1 MILRPPSIGS
11 GRMAQPQRRGGA
23 LRRELAA
30 SRTAATVLRGRMTSS
45 SPSASP
51 LAFATVITPRGA
63 LSLERTETTVPLEDA
78 VAARLE
84 AAFARGAGHGLL
96 QLGLAEAR
104 SRLPADLAFW
114 RALAIRFVAARCRAG
129 EAGALA
135 PSGEELTR
143 LALEA
148 PPMRGGEYLDATALA
163 ALWRELDEAFE
174 DELAASGASLDAFL
188 AARDSRWRHV
198 GRVHFHLAENRK
210 DAERPFAFLA
220 TYAPG
225 LAAHGEVRHA
235 PLGAALREYAGAG
248 AKAELLR
255 LLEPVSRA
263 SESCAWLKAIV
274 ESGEIFHPLRWTPSE
289 AMRLLEDVATLEQ
302 AGLVVRMPAGW
313 PGSRPSRPK
322 VEATVGAK
330 APSLVGADQLLDFA
344 VEVTLDGETLSPEEI
359 ERLLAATDGLAM
371 LRGKWVEVDHAKLK
385 AAIGRYAEIERLALR
400 EGISF
405 GKAMRLLAGADVGE
419 RDVTPDAAAWGEVK
433 AGGWLAETLAAC
445 RRPEALAAAAP
456 PGALR
461 AALRPYQD
469 AGVRWLGFLTR
480 LGLGACLADDMGLGK
495 TLQVLALLLTMARR
509 EEPKPPSLVV
519 APASLLANWAAEA
532 ERFAPSLSVFVA
544 HPAFSPAERLKAP
557 EETLAASDLV
567 VTSYAA
573 LLRLGW
579 IGETRWRLVVVD
591 EAQGI
596 KNPGAKQTRAV
607 KALKT
612 DARIALTG
620 TPVENN
626 LSDLWSIFDFLN
638 PGLLGSVK
646 AFQNY
651 AKRLADQTPP
661 SYGPL
666 RKLIAPY
673 VLRRMK
679 TDRSVIADLPDK
691 TEVIAYCGLTRK
703 QAALYQTTVE
713 AFERRLEES
722 SDDMGRRGL
731 VLATLMR
738 LKQICNH
745 AAHGLGGGRWPS
757 EDSGKFARLAE
768 IAVTIASRQEKLLVF
783 TQFTEIIEP
792 LSAELAGV
800 FGRPGLMLS
809 GDTAVGRRKELVKT
823 FQEDERVPFFVLS
836 LKAGG
841 SGLTLTA
848 ASHVVHFDRW
858 WNPAVENQATDRAFR
873 IGQKRNVLVHKFVC
887 RGTIEER
894 IDALIESKR
903 QMAEELLG
911 GGEINLTELGDR
923 ELLDLVRLD
932 LDRATKE
939 A

>member
-1 MILRPPSIGS
+1 
-11 GRMAQPQRRGGA
+11 
-23 LRRELAA
+23 
-30 SRTAATVLRGRMTSS
+30 MTSS
-45 SPSASP
+45 SPSPSP

-63 LSLERTETTVPLEDA
+63 LSLERTETAVPLDDA

-114 RALAIRFVAARCRAG
+114 RGLAMGFVAARCRAG
-129 EAGALA
+129 ETSPPE

-143 LALEA
+143 VANEA
-148 PPMRGGEYLDATALA
+148 PPMRGAEYLDAAALA
-163 ALWRELDEAFE
+163 ALWRELAEAFE

-198 GRVHFHLAENRK
+198 GCVHFHLAENRK
-210 DAERPFAFLA
+210 DTERPFAFLA

-274 ESGEIFHPLRWTPSE
+274 DSGEIFHPLRWTPSE
-289 AMRLLEDVATLEQ
+289 AMRLLEDVGTLEQ

-313 PGSRPSRPK
+313 PGARPSRPR

-385 AAIGRYAEIERLALR
+385 AALDRYAEIERLALKG
-400 EGISF
+400 GISF

-433 AGGWLAETLAAC
+433 AGGWLADTLAAC

-456 PGALR
+456 PGALK

-469 AGVRWLGFLTR
+469 AGVRWLAFLTR

-509 EEPKPPSLVV
+509 EEVTLPSLVV

-567 VTSYAA
+567 VTSYAT
-573 LLRLGW
+573 LLKLGW

-596 KNPGAKQTRAV
+596 KNPSAKQTRAV

-626 LSDLWSIFDFLN
+626 LNDLWSIFDFLN
-638 PGLLGSVK
+638 PGLLGSAK
-646 AFQNY
+646 AFRSF
-651 AKRLADQTPP
+651 AKRLADRTPP
-661 SYGPL
+661 TYAPL

-673 VLRRMK
+673 ILRRMK

-691 TEVIAYCGLTRK
+691 TETTAWCGLSRK

-713 AFERRLEES
+713 AFERRLKES

-738 LKQICNH
+738 LKQVCNH
-745 AAHGLGGGRWPS
+745 AAHGLDAGGPWPS

-768 IAVTIASRQEKLLVF
+768 IAATIASRQEKLLVF

-792 LSAELAGV
+792 LCAELAGF

-809 GDTAVGRRKELVKT
+809 GDTAIGKRKELVKT

-911 GGEINLTELGDR
+911 GGGEINLTELGDR

>member
-1 MILRPPSIGS
+1 MATS
-11 GRMAQPQRRGGA
+11 G
-23 LRRELAA
+23 AA
-30 SRTAATVLRGRMTSS
+30 VIVLRGRMTSS
-45 SPSASP
+45 PPTPSP
-51 LAFATVITPRGA
+51 LALATVVTPRSA
-63 LSLERTETTVPLEDA
+63 LRLERTETAVPLDDA

-114 RALAIRFVAARCRAG
+114 HGLAMGFVAARCRAG
-129 EAGALA
+129 ETQPPE
-135 PSGEELTR
+135 PSNEELTR
-143 LALEA
+143 LADEA
-148 PPMRGGEYLDATALA
+148 PPMRGGEYLDAAALS
-163 ALWRELDEAFE
+163 ALWRELAEAFE

-225 LAAHGEVRHA
+225 FAAHGEVRHA

-313 PGSRPSRPK
+313 PGARPSRPR

-330 APSLVGADQLLDFA
+330 APSLVGAEQLLDFA
-344 VEVTLDGETLSPEEI
+344 VEVTLDGEALSREEI
-359 ERLLAATDGLAM
+359 ERLVAATDGLAM
-371 LRGKWVEVDHAKLK
+371 LRGKWVEVDHEKLK
-385 AAIGRYAEIERLALR
+385 AALDRYAEIERLALR

-405 GKAMRLLAGADVGE
+405 GKAMRLLAGADIGE
-419 RDVTPDAAAWGEVK
+419 RDATRDAAAWGEVK
-433 AGGWLAETLAAC
+433 AGEWLAETLTAC
-445 RRPEALAAAAP
+445 RRPEALAAAL
-456 PGALR
+456 PGETLK
-461 AALRPYQD
+461 AAVRPYQEV
-469 AGVRWLGFLTR
+469 GVRWLGFLIR

-495 TLQVLALLLTMARR
+495 TLQVLALVLTIARR
-509 EEPKPPSLVV
+509 EEPARPSLIV
-519 APASLLANWAAEA
+519 APASLIANWASEA

-607 KALKT
+607 KALTT

-638 PGLLGSVK
+638 PGLLGSAK
-646 AFQNY
+646 AFQTF
-651 AKRLADQTPP
+651 ARRLADQTPP
-661 SYGPL
+661 SYAPL

-673 VLRRMK
+673 ILRRMK

-691 TEVIAYCGLTRK
+691 TEVKAYCGLTRK

-713 AFERRLEES
+713 AFERRLEEL

-745 AAHGLGGGRWPS
+745 AAHGFDGGGSWPS

-768 IAVTIASRQEKLLVF
+768 IAATIASRQEKLLVF

-792 LSAELAGV
+792 LCAELAGV
-800 FGRPGLMLS
+800 FGRPGLSLT
-809 GDTAVGRRKELVKT
+809 GDTAVGRRKELVRT

-848 ASHVVHFDRW
+848 ASHVAHFDRW

-894 IDALIESKR
+894 IDALIELKR

-911 GGEINLTELGDR
+911 GDGEINLTELGDR

-932 LDRATKE
+932 LDAATKE